1 MLWIETKYINLI
13 SSQFRNFKRQG
24 KAYNFSCPYCGDST
38 KNKFKARGYLYE
50 KKGTHPYFCHN
61 CGISKSFDKFLSD
74 QTPQLYKEF
83 KLEILKEKG
92 NLEVKKE
99 IDSSTSK
106 VKSSAFPD
114 YMKSGSPLRTLKK
127 ISQLDWDHPA
137 KKYVLDRKIPNTY
150 HGKLFYCSKFYGW
163 TNTLIPNKFKVT
175 KDEPRLIIPFIDENN
190 KLFGY
195 QGRSFDKKSKARY
208 ITIMLDESKPKVF
221 GLDGVDFDKK
231 IYAVEG
237 PLDSCFV
244 KNCIAMAGSD
254 ISFVT
259 NNYKFFP
266 VTMVY
271 DNEPR
276 SIEIV
281 KKIKKAISN
290 QQQVVIWPE
299 NIKYKDINDMI
310 LGGMS
315 EADVQLIIEQNTY
328 KGLEA
333 DMALV
338 NWRRC

>member
-1 MLWIETKYINLI
+1 MWIENKYITLM
-13 SSQFRNFKRQG
+13 SSQLGNFKKKG
-24 KAYNFSCPYCGDST
+24 NVYNFRCPYCGDS
-38 KNKFKARGYLYE
+38 KKDKFKARGYFLT
-50 KKGTHPYFCHN
+50 KKGKPSYYCHN
-61 CGISKSFDKFLSD
+61 CGISKTFKQFLQD
-74 QTPQLYKEF
+74 NNAQLYQEYSM
-83 KLEILKEKG
+83 EILKEKG
-92 NLEVKKE
+92 NLKEHKE
-99 IDSSTSK
+99 IDIKTPE
-106 VKSSAFPD
+106 VKESFPE
-114 YMKSGSPLRTLKK
+114 YLRGGSPLRKIKK

-137 KKYVLDRKIPNTY
+137 KTYVLERKIPNPY
-150 HGKLFYCSKFYGW
+150 HAKLYYCPRFYTW
-163 TNTLIPNKFKVT
+163 TNSLIPNKFKDTT

-208 ITIMLDESKPKVF
+208 ITLMLDESKPKVF

-338 NWRRC
+338 NWRKC

>member
-137 KKYVLDRKIPNTY
+137 KNTY
-150 HGKLFYCSKFYGW
+150 
-163 TNTLIPNKFKVT
+163 
-175 KDEPRLIIPFIDENN
+175 
-190 KLFGY
+190 
-195 QGRSFDKKSKARY
+195 
-208 ITIMLDESKPKVF
+208 
-221 GLDGVDFDKK
+221 
-231 IYAVEG
+231 
-237 PLDSCFV
+237 
-244 KNCIAMAGSD
+244 
-254 ISFVT
+254 
-259 NNYKFFP
+259 
-266 VTMVY
+266 
-271 DNEPR
+271 
-276 SIEIV
+276 
-281 KKIKKAISN
+281 
-290 QQQVVIWPE
+290 
-299 NIKYKDINDMI
+299 
-310 LGGMS
+310 
-315 EADVQLIIEQNTY
+315 
-328 KGLEA
+328 
-333 DMALV
+333 
-338 NWRRC
+338 